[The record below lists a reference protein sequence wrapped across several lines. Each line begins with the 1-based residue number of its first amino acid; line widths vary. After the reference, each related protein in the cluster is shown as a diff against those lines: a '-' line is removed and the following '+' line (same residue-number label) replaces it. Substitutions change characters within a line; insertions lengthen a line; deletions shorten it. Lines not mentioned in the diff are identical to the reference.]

1 MNSSKF
7 SFVPLQQASLCLDCD
22 MITCAHT
29 HCSACGSIALLNLAR
44 TLDSGSHILASH
56 ATMGNLAHQRS
67 FESMS
72 ISDRFPRRPHRMVLE
87 PPFSEVRPTVNE
99 TPNVRG

>member
-44 TLDSGSHILASH
+44 TLDSGSHMLTAH
-56 ATMGNLAHQRS
+56 ATLSGLAQQRD
-67 FESMS
+67 FEPMT
-72 ISDRFPRRPHRMVLE
+72 IADRFPRRPHRMLLE
-87 PPFSEVRPTVNE
+87 AQFSEICTAVNE
-99 TPNVRG
+99 ASDARR